1 MDILSLG
8 WVAVLGLFSWS
19 IAMVIWGRNGLQ
31 IYLYLLSG
39 VQGAIVEELIV
50 RILVLVA
57 LVLLVTVTGG
67 AAYLTAVDWQDR
79 RRRDNDK
86 RIK

>member
-1 MDILSLG
+1 MEDI
-8 WVAVLGLFSWS
+8 
-19 IAMVIWGRNGLQ
+19 
-31 IYLYLLSG
+31 
-39 VQGAIVEELIV
+39 IVKV
-50 RILVLVA
+50 LVLVA

-67 AAYLTAVDWQDR
+67 VAYLTAVDWQDR

>member
-1 MDILSLG
+1 M
-8 WVAVLGLFSWS
+8 
-19 IAMVIWGRNGLQ
+19 
-31 IYLYLLSG
+31 
-39 VQGAIVEELIV
+39 EELIV